1 MKSVVGKSTSHLWN
15 KFLEDAPFTMFSWKS
30 VPYGISQ
37 YFIIL
42 QPLAQTTSCNLWM
55 FFCVCYRAWVLTSD
69 TYIYIYFLIL
79 SFCPFCSCC
88 DDSFLSDGLL
98 VLIISF
104 RQIKDKLFLKYRTKY
119 IVLANSHVFV
129 AFWTVKTSL
138 QVTWLLLS
146 LAITLSLSGLPSALQ
161 LQSVFRD
168 SFG

>member
-1 MKSVVGKSTSHLWN
+1 MEQIFGRCTFHNVLLKICSIWN
-15 KFLEDAPFTMFSWKS
+15 FSIFHYFAAPCTDN
-30 VPYGISQ
+30 
-37 YFIIL
+37 IL
-42 QPLAQTTSCNLWM
+42 QFVN
-55 FFCVCYRAWVLTSD
+55 VLLCLLPCMGVNFR
-69 TYIYIYFLIL
+69 YIYIFFLIL

-104 RQIKDKLFLKYRTKY
+104 LQIKDKLFLKYRTKY